1 VRELPRVQGEAGA
14 TDAGEGEGLAARG
27 EEMKQSKFLRRRE
40 KRERKAAQLREAEAR
55 VDAAIDESRGTYTG
69 MLGSKSIFE
78 APKVRAAMKHRDRIL
93 RDLGKISKG
102 RG

>member
-1 VRELPRVQGEAGA
+1 MR
-14 TDAGEGEGLAARG
+14 
-27 EEMKQSKFLRRRE
+27 QSKFLRRRE
-40 KRERKAAQLREAEAR
+40 KRENKAAQLREADAR

-69 MLGSKSIFE
+69 MLGSKSIFD